1 LPPPFTLFLISPAN
15 LGGQR
20 GALLFNPGARF
31 PLAEQLRT
39 PEGAPLGDV
48 FSFVSGLYFRGKRAY
63 AEAFGKAP
71 DGLSAGLVI
80 SPAEGLRFLYEPVT
94 LERLRGWA
102 HVPIDARNPAFTE
115 PLIEHVRGLDR
126 ALGASAQFVLLGS
139 VATDKYVEPLGGVLG
154 PRLLF
159 PPEFLGRGDMSRG
172 SLLLR
177 AARSGVELSYAPIEG
192 SARHGPRPIGRV
204 PRRHVDAPGLS
215 RAEDGP
221 GDDTEGSRAPGP
233 QISKIDGVS
242 AMAPRE
248 AAGLPDVGDSAAAPE
263 LVILVGLP
271 GSGKSTFYA
280 QRFAASHALVSRDVL
295 RRSGQSERRQDELI
309 HRALRD
315 GKSVVVDNTHV
326 TEKDRAALIALG
338 RSRGARITVYLFDST
353 ARECVARN
361 RGREGVARVP
371 PIAIFAGARR
381 LVRPHYGEGFD
392 QLFLVRP
399 LAAHGFDVTLVE
411 PAASP

>member
-1 LPPPFTLFLISPAN
+1 LAPPFTLFFISPAN

-31 PLAEQLRT
+31 PLAERLRT

-71 DGLSAGLVI
+71 DGLSPGLVI

-102 HVPIDARNPAFTE
+102 QVSIDERNPAFTE
-115 PLIEHVRGLDR
+115 PLLEHVRGLDR

-139 VATDKYVEPLGGVLG
+139 VATDKYVEPIGRVLG

-172 SLLLR
+172 SILLR

-192 SARHGPRPIGRV
+192 SARHGPRPAGKAS
-204 PRRHVDAPGLS
+204 RRLADARGLS

-221 GDDTEGSRAPGP
+221 GDDTEGSRAHGP
-233 QISKIDGVS
+233 QISKVDGAS
-242 AMAPRE
+242 ERAPRE
-248 AAGLPDVGDSAAAPE
+248 AAGLSAVGDRAAAPE

-271 GSGKSTFYA
+271 GAGKSTFYA
-280 QRFAASHALVSRDVL
+280 QRLSTSHALVSRDVL
-295 RRSGQSERRQDELI
+295 RRSGQSERRQEELI
-309 HRALRD
+309 QRALR
-315 GKSVVVDNTHV
+315 GGQSVVVDNTHV
-326 TEKDRAALIALG
+326 TPKDRAALIALG

-361 RGREGVARVP
+361 AGREGVARVP
-371 PIAIFAGARR
+371 PIAIYAAARR
-381 LVRPHYGEGFD
+381 LVYPHYGEGFD
-392 QLFLVRP
+392 QLFSVRP
-399 LAAHGFDVTLVE
+399 LAAQGFEVTLVDR
-411 PAASP
+411 AASD